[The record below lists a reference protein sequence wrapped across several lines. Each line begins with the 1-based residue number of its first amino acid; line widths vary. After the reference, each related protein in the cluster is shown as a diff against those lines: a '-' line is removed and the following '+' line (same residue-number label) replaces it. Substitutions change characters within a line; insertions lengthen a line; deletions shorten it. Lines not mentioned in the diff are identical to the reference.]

1 MEEIGRTLRET
12 RELLGLTLDE
22 AERSIHIRVERLT
35 ALEIGDFD
43 SFASRAQARGFLG
56 NYAEFLGLDRE
67 EILEQFATSPRR
79 RTSKLIKIGSK
90 TERNAP
96 KPFVRVRK
104 PRVFSSDLLVA
115 GLIIV
120 GVVTVLIW
128 GGGRVF
134 TALNNE
140 DDPPPVEQTSQTDQP
155 IETST
160 DSPPTA
166 LVFSNLV
173 NLSPEAATP
182 TSTLQLGVV
191 ETTSIFVIAEQQAWI
206 RITVDGEE
214 VFSGRIKRDDVLEFY
229 NFETLELLT
238 GNGGVIRVL
247 YNNQD
252 IGFLGEIGQVIIRIW
267 TAEGQVTPTPTVTRT
282 AAPPTA
288 TRESEPTAPAPT
300 RIPGG

>member
-12 RELLGLTLDE
+12 RERLGLTIE
-22 AERSIHIRVERLT
+22 EVERSTHIRVERLT
-35 ALEIGDFD
+35 ALENGDFD
-43 SFASRAQARGFLG
+43 SLASQAQARGFLG
-56 NYAEFLGLDRE
+56 NYADFLGLDRE
-67 EILEQFATSPRR
+67 DILEQFALSRGR
-79 RTSKLIKIGSK
+79 RTSQLFKVGSK
-90 TERNAP
+90 IEPSAS

-115 GLIIV
+115 GLIII
-120 GVVTVLIW
+120 GVIAMLIW

-134 TALNNE
+134 AALNNE
-140 DDPPPVEQTSQTDQP
+140 VDPAQVDQISQTTQLN
-155 IETST
+155 ETPT
-160 DSPPTA
+160 ENPPTA
-166 LVFSNLV
+166 VVLSDLI

-191 ETTSIFVIAEQQAWI
+191 ETTSIVVIAEQQAWI

-214 VFSGRIKRDDVLEFY
+214 AFSGRVRRDDALEFY
-229 NFETLELLT
+229 DFETLELLT

-267 TAEGQVTPTPTVTRT
+267 TVEGLVTPTPTITRT
-282 AAPPTA
+282 PAPPTA
-288 TRESEPTAPAPT
+288 TREGTPAPNSV
-300 RIPGG
+300 PGG